1 MNDVMRYAIGRNGL
15 NCYYYLW
22 NIREFLER
30 AIKMEILSKRLGE
43 GEVRWKGVVIP
54 RAKKELF
61 PQRGIEFDLLEGKTI
76 YKAKMDNQF
85 RIRLATWFRR
95 HPTIKAGDQIT
106 FFKENGKMRIA
117 LSKNFSKPDKGALD
131 WAKEVLEAI
140 GDREVHGTIRMNK
153 NGFTVEIG
161 EHIKETQIILGKT

>member
-1 MNDVMRYAIGRNGL
+1 LNNIDCYAIDKNGL
-15 NCYYYLW
+15 DCYYYFW
-22 NIREFLER
+22 NIREFLEGG
-30 AIKMEILSKRLGE
+30 IKMEILSKRLGE

-54 RAKKELF
+54 RAKKDLF
-61 PQRGIEFDLLEGKTI
+61 PERGVEFNLLEGKTI

-95 HPTIKAGDQIT
+95 HPTTKAGDQIA
-106 FFKENGKMRIA
+106 FFKENGKIRIA
-117 LSKNFSKPDKGALD
+117 LSKNFSKPDRGALD

-140 GDREVHGTIRMNK
+140 GDGEVHGTVRTSK

-161 EHIKETQIILGKT
+161 EHIKETQIILGTT